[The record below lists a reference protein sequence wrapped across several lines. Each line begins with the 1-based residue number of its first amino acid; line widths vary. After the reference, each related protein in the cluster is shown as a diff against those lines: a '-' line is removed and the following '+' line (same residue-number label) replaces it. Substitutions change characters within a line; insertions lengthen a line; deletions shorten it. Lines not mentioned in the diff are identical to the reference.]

1 MHRAL
6 AQLPPPGRAR
16 LAVLHGAAPGGAPA
30 HSWAPIVALC
40 TDRPRALAHFLQAGG
55 FLVRPIVYPTVP
67 RGTERVRV
75 CLHAANTAAEVDG
88 LVARLAVWLSGA
100 QDGGGGGSAAGPAED
115 GPTANL

>member
-6 AQLPPPGRAR
+6 TRLKLPREGRAR
-16 LAVLHGAAPGGAPA
+16 LAVPMHGATPGGVPA
-30 HSWAPIVALC
+30 HALTPIVSLN
-40 TDRPRALAHFLQAGG
+40 TDQPRALAHFLQAGG

-75 CLHAANTAAEVDG
+75 CLHAANTAAEIDG

-100 QDGGGGGSAAGPAED
+100 QEGGGGED
-115 GPTANL
+115 GTKANL